1 MKRSSQDLDT
11 EELDT
16 EELDTEELDTEELDA
31 EELDAEKVS
40 AMSRLPPPHARRAR
54 APVRRPAS
62 LCYVNVQGFCSL
74 VGLITSSGS
83 FATGIAGPSARKSH
97 LSLALPLALTVNG

>member
-1 MKRSSQDLDT
+1 MKRSSQD
-11 EELDT
+11 LDT

-40 AMSRLPPPHARRAR
+40 AMSRLPPPHDRRTRGAS
-54 APVRRPAS
+54 AARPAS

-74 VGLITSSGS
+74 VGLMTSSGS
-83 FATGIAGPSARKSH
+83 FAAGIAGPSARKSH
-97 LSLALPLALTVNG
+97 LSLALPLSLTVNV

>member
-16 EELDTEELDTEELDA
+16 

-40 AMSRLPPPHARRAR
+40 AMSRLPPPHARRTR
-54 APVRRPAS
+54 APVRRAPRPS
-62 LCYVNVQGFCSL
+62 CYVNVQGFCSL
-74 VGLITSSGS
+74 VGLMT
-83 FATGIAGPSARKSH
+83 
-97 LSLALPLALTVNG
+97 